1 MPGDEVAVVRAN
13 SEAFSRMD
21 VDAMMELYA
30 PDAVVVDCRRVS
42 MGTFTGHDEL
52 RPYYLSI
59 FHSAS
64 EIHEDLQVIAE
75 RDGIVVTRCELRGRL
90 AGAPAAAPDVTVPY
104 GLVITVRDGKIARL
118 ELYEDG
124 ENALDAS
131 GLGGG

>member
-21 VDAMMELYA
+21 VDAMMEMYA

-64 EIHEDLQVIAE
+64 ELHEHLQVLAA
-75 RDGIVVTRCELRGRL
+75 RDEIVVTQCELRGRL
-90 AGAPAAAPDVTVPY
+90 AGAPASAPDVTIPY
-104 GLVITVRDGKIARL
+104 GLVLHVRDGKIARL
-118 ELYEDG
+118 ELYESGDA
-124 ENALDAS
+124 ALEAS
-131 GLGGG
+131 GLRVT